1 MRPSITDWQGTRLDN
16 KVLVVGA
23 AGFLG
28 TAICRGLV
36 AMGKAVITMG
46 RHSGPQATHP
56 QPSLAKGVRSD
67 SVPRMIASEIGSVIY
82 LASATT
88 PGSSAGQPTL
98 EVNENLAPL
107 ADLLEAMGESAERHL
122 IYFSSAG
129 ALYGTSPDV
138 ASKESDPPMP
148 RSYHGAAKVAAEQFI
163 RAWTVQT
170 GAKATILRPSNVY
183 GPGQAE
189 RLGFGI
195 IPTALGSILRDEPL
209 TIWGSG
215 EAVRDYLYIDD
226 LVSLTLSAMDN
237 DIHSGCRILNAA
249 GGHAVSINE
258 LMLLVEKITG
268 RRLQRIYS
276 QGRSIDMD
284 RVLVDIQK
292 AEDMF
297 GWQPIVSLEE
307 GLERTWN
314 WYVRTHP

>member
-1 MRPSITDWQGTRLDN
+1 MRPFTADLQGTGLDN

-23 AGFLG
+23 DGFLG
-28 TAICRGLV
+28 TAICRGL
-36 AMGKAVITMG
+36 AKRGNAVITMG
-46 RHSGPQATHP
+46 RHNSPQAAHLKRP
-56 QPSLAKGVRSD
+56 LAMSAPSATDFGTICRELD
-67 SVPRMIASEIGSVIY
+67 TIIY
-82 LASATT
+82 LASAST
-88 PGSSAGQPTL
+88 PGSSVGQPTL
-98 EVNENLAPL
+98 EVYENLAPL
-107 ADLLEAMGESAERHL
+107 TQLLEAIGDSPERHL

-129 ALYGTSPDV
+129 ALYGTSPDL

-226 LVSLTLSAMDN
+226 LVSLTLSTMDN
-237 DIHSGCRILNAA
+237 DIYSGCRILNAA

-268 RRLQRIYS
+268 RRLLRIYS